1 MGSVTHS
8 RSSQGSEKMTDLRTT
23 YLRCELKNPL
33 VASASPLS
41 EELDNVR
48 KMEDAGAG
56 AVVLHSLFEEQI
68 IRESEELHHGLS
80 AGTES
85 FAESL
90 TYLPEVA
97 QYKHVPDF
105 GVPGGA
111 PDMTRYN
118 RGPEGYLEH
127 VRRAAEAVS
136 IPVIASLNATSP
148 GGWVKHARK
157 IEEAGASA
165 LELNIYFLPTDPNTT
180 SSDIEKGY
188 CELVRQV
195 KNTIRIPVAV
205 KLGPYFSAMAN
216 FAQGLDTAGAD
227 ALVLFNR
234 FYQPD
239 FDIEN
244 LEVVPTV
251 ALSTSQELLLRLHW
265 VAILFGHV
273 RPDLAITGG
282 VHSAEDVLKAMMAGA
297 RVAMMTSALLRNG
310 IGYLE
315 RVRDDL
321 IRWMEE
327 HEYESVR
334 QMQGSLALRS
344 VPNPAAFE
352 RANYMRVL
360 GSYRLRSFG
369 SWRMGMTDGE

>member
-1 MGSVTHS
+1 
-8 RSSQGSEKMTDLRTT
+8 MTDLRTT
-23 YLRCELKNPL
+23 YLGCELKSPL

-41 EELDNVR
+41 EEIDNLR

-90 TYLPEVA
+90 TYLPEVT
-97 QYKHVPDF
+97 QFKQVPDF
-105 GVPGGA
+105 GVPGAA
-111 PDMTRYN
+111 PDMTPYN

-148 GGWVKHARK
+148 GGWVKHAQK

-165 LELNIYFLPTDPNTT
+165 LELNIYFLPTDPKI
-180 SSDIEKGY
+180 SGSDIEKGY

-195 KNTIRIPVAV
+195 KNTLRIPVAV

-216 FAQGLDTAGAD
+216 FAQGLDEAGAD

-251 ALSTSQELLLRLHW
+251 HLSTSQELLLRLHW
-265 VAILFGHV
+265 VAILYGHV
-273 RPDLAITGG
+273 RSELAITGG
-282 VHSAEDVLKAMMAGA
+282 VHTAEDVLKAMMAGA
-297 RVAMMTSALLRNG
+297 RVAMMTSALLRHG
-310 IGYLE
+310 IGHLDRIRE
-315 RVRDDL
+315 DL
-321 IRWMEE
+321 VHWMEE
-327 HEYESVR
+327 HEYESIR

-360 GSYRLRSFG
+360 GSYRPRPSG
-369 SWRMGMTDGE
+369 SWRMGMTNGE